1 MKDYHDLS
9 LNVDVL
15 LLGCLFE
22 HFTEKSIN
30 SFESDLVHYY
40 LLRFTDANLKLISDV
55 EKYQFIE
62 ITKVF
67 L

>member
-9 LNVDVL
+9 LNIDVL

-40 LLRFTDANLKLISDV
+40 LLLIIV
-55 EKYQFIE
+55 EMQC
-62 ITKVF
+62 
-67 L
+67 